1 MTVAVAHSDTPRG
14 AAALRAAA
22 EEAVLRGQELAVLH
36 IIGGVDEV
44 EVNDPAVEQ
53 QVASQLAD
61 AAGLTWKL
69 HTAPEGF
76 DTAEAILDQAEEV
89 GATLLVIGSRHRTRV
104 GKLLLGSTV
113 QRVLLESPI
122 PVLVVKAS

>member
-14 AAALRAAA
+14 EAALRAAA
-22 EEAVLRGQELAVLH
+22 EEAVLRGQELAVLR

-44 EVNDPAVEQ
+44 TENDPSVEK
-53 QVASQLAD
+53 QVAAQLAD
-61 AAGLTWKL
+61 VAGLTWKL
-69 HTAPEGF
+69 YTAPEGF
-76 DTAEAILDQAEEV
+76 DTAEALLDQAEEV

-113 QRVLLESPI
+113 QRVLLEATI
-122 PVLVVKAS
+122 PVLVIKAS

>member
-1 MTVAVAHSDTPRG
+1 MTVAVAHSDSPRG
-14 AAALRAAA
+14 DAALRAAA

-44 EVNDPAVEQ
+44 EANDPAVEQ
-53 QVASQLAD
+53 GVAGKLAD
-61 AAGLTWKL
+61 VAGLTWKL
-69 HTAPEGF
+69 HTAPEGY

-113 QRVLLESPI
+113 QRVLLESEI
-122 PVLVVKAS
+122 PVLVVKTA

>member
-1 MTVAVAHSDTPRG
+1 MTVAVALSDSPRG
-14 AAALRAAA
+14 EAALRAAA
-22 EEAVLRGQELAVLH
+22 DEAVLRGHPLAVLH

-44 EVNDPAVEQ
+44 SVNDPVIERSVGA
-53 QVASQLAD
+53 QLAGVV
-61 AAGLTWKL
+61 GLDWKL
-69 HTAPEGF
+69 YTAPEGF
-76 DTAEAILDQAEEV
+76 DTAEALLDQAEEV

-104 GKLLLGSTV
+104 GKLLLGSIV